1 MESPPVDEP
10 EREAEPRHAGRPG
23 RLRPAWPFRDRARG
37 DLAQG
42 NGPGGSGPR
51 DDQPRGGRLGRAWRR
66 LPSLLR
72 LVVVLHGLMLL
83 TATLLYP
90 NYRGPDEPLH
100 VDLIAAA
107 AQGDATPWPAPGT
120 RYVSRGVGAAG
131 FLGNG
136 RIDVRSV
143 LPAGKAPPRDRRPTY
158 RDLGGETPG
167 PAPNQLVE
175 HPPAYYYLMAPVLAV
190 VPHWPDQP
198 FDRVVAWLRVVNALL
213 LVPLPLLGF
222 ALARRVGLPP
232 PVAVAAAAL
241 PLGVPQLY
249 HIGSAVNNDN
259 LLLPLLAATSVIAA
273 GVGRGDLRQR
283 TAAGLGLLVG
293 GCLLTKGFGLF
304 LPLLV
309 GLAYLVA
316 ATRVGLRRSLLPLL
330 TAQAVGLGTGG
341 WWWIRNKI
349 EYGVL
354 QPDGT
359 KMVQPDL
366 VAHTSFGQTGTQW
379 LTQFG
384 TLMNRRFWLD
394 PGATRLPAAA
404 GIAAVLGAV
413 LVVGGLL
420 LTLALRSPARRD
432 ALLLLV
438 PFVCLAGIVAWGSWD
453 AWEKVLRT
461 SGMQGR
467 YLYGALPGIAVLAVG
482 GAGRLL
488 GRWTPAAVL
497 TAAAP
502 AQLLGLWL
510 TLRVYWLPATGS
522 LPGRLAAAGRGI
534 LAWSPWPPVLTLPLL
549 AAVAVVGVG
558 TLARAYTGSSR

>member
-1 MESPPVDEP
+1 M
-10 EREAEPRHAGRPG
+10 
-23 RLRPAWPFRDRARG
+23 
-37 DLAQG
+37 
-42 NGPGGSGPR
+42 
-51 DDQPRGGRLGRAWRR
+51 
-66 LPSLLR
+66 
-72 LVVVLHGLMLL
+72 VVLLHGLMLL
-83 TATLLYP
+83 SATVLYP

-100 VDLIAAA
+100 VDLIAAT
-107 AQGDATPWPAPGT
+107 AQGDAVPWPAPGM

-143 LPAGKAPPRDRRPTY
+143 LPAGMAPPRDRRPTY
-158 RDLGGETPG
+158 RDAGGETPG
-167 PAPNQLVE
+167 TAPNQLVQ
-175 HPPAYYYLMAPVLAV
+175 HPPAFYYLMAPVLAV
-190 VPHWPDQP
+190 VPHWQDQP

-213 LVPLPLLGF
+213 LVPLPLLGY
-222 ALARRVGLPP
+222 ALARRVGLPSP
-232 PVAVAAAAL
+232 AAVAAAAL

-259 LLLPLLAATSVIAA
+259 LLLPLLAGTSVLAA
-273 GVGRGDLRQR
+273 TVGRGDVRGR

-293 GCLLTKGFGLF
+293 ACLLTKGFGLF

-316 ATRVGLRRSLLPLL
+316 ATRVGLRRVIVPLVL
-330 TAQAVGLGTGG
+330 AQAVALGTGG

-359 KMVQPDL
+359 KLVQPHL
-366 VAHTSFGQTGTQW
+366 TAHTSFGETGPQW
-379 LTQFG
+379 LGQFG

-394 PGATRLPAAA
+394 PGATRLPA
-404 GIAAVLGAV
+404 IAAVAAVAGAV
-413 LVVGGLL
+413 LVVGGVG

-432 ALLLLV
+432 ALLLAV
-438 PFVCLAGIVAWGSWD
+438 PFCCLAGIVAWGSWD

-467 YLYGALPGIAVLAVG
+467 YLYGALPGLAVLVVG

-488 GRWTPAAVL
+488 GRWTPAVVL
-497 TAAAP
+497 TGVAL
-502 AQLLGLWL
+502 AQLVGLAL

-522 LPGRLAAAGRGI
+522 EPGRLLAAGRGI
-534 LAWSPWPPVLTLPLL
+534 LAWSPWPPVLVLPLL
-549 AAVAVVGVG
+549 MAVVVAGVG
-558 TLARAYTGSSR
+558 TLSRAWTEATS